1 LNRTVGT
8 ALVTLAVSMLLLSW
22 LASSPPVKAAPDA
35 NTAESGASVVP
46 TDSASGT
53 VAVETDV
60 PALEIAPD
68 PAYATTSPK
77 PYSWV
82 DQRWIAHGMGGVE
95 RHRVT
100 DSLEAFKH
108 NYERGYR
115 VFEVDLIPATD
126 GRLVARHDW
135 EGYLYEFLGQKV
147 DNPYRRMSTAEFKA
161 LKIHDSY
168 TPLTVDDVVAL
179 MKAYP
184 DIWVMTDTKGTTS
197 EEARASFEDIM
208 RAVGSDTILAD
219 RLIVQIYNE
228 DMLSTVQAVHR
239 FKNLVYTLYQAD
251 STPERAVEFAE
262 NNDIKVVAIPTTMW
276 SEEFVS
282 RVRRDGGSVAVY
294 TTNDAG
300 VAKKF
305 RESGV
310 ALIYSDF
317 LAPVGSAK

>member
-1 LNRTVGT
+1 V
-8 ALVTLAVSMLLLSW
+8 ATLAVSMLLLSW
-22 LASSPPVKAAPDA
+22 LASSPPVEAAPDT
-35 NTAESGASVVP
+35 NEIESGASVVP

-53 VAVETDV
+53 AGVEPEV
-60 PALEIAPD
+60 PTLEIAYD

-100 DSLEAFKH
+100 DSLEAFKY

-147 DNPYRRMSTAEFKA
+147 DNPYSRMSTAEFKA

-168 TPLTVDDVVAL
+168 TPLTIDDVVAL
-179 MKAYP
+179 MKAHP

-208 RAVGSDTILAD
+208 RAVGPDTVLAD

-228 DMLSTVQAVHR
+228 DMLSTVQAIHP

-251 STPERAVEFAE
+251 STPERAVKFAAS
-262 NNDIKVVAIPTTMW
+262 NDIKVIAIPTTMW

-282 RVRRDGGSVAVY
+282 DVRRNGGSVAVY
-294 TTNDAG
+294 TTNDAA
-300 VAKKF
+300 VAKKL

-310 ALIYSDF
+310 ALVYSDF
-317 LAPVGSAK
+317 LAP